1 MKTDSTT
8 RRIKANPARWQRL
21 KVILADALEQTS
33 FEERTAML
41 RRSCADD
48 QTLLREAERLL
59 AHDTT
64 AFEEFAEFA
73 ATRLRHDER
82 DRIGERIGAYAIV
95 RELGRGGMGT
105 VYLAERADGQFE
117 KRVAIKVLKRGT
129 DTDEVLRRFRVE
141 RQILANFEHPN
152 ITRLLDAG
160 TTTDGLPYFVME
172 FIEGTPITRFAQRE
186 NLDVQNRLKLF
197 LKVCS
202 AVALAHQNQ
211 IIHRD
216 IKPTNVLVR
225 RDGEPKLLDFGIAK
239 LLSADSDDGITT
251 VVAERRLT
259 PTYAAPEQCAGQ
271 VATVATDVYSLGAL
285 LYELLTA
292 RPPCSSSNSNLSQ
305 RGSPATAGIVGHA
318 LRLLHHKPKL
328 QLPSQV
334 VTDPKRKSQLQGELD
349 QIVGRAM
356 RQDPAQ
362 RYSSVADFSEDIER
376 YLNGARLRQAPARQ
390 AVAGTGH
397 YSAAVSDGEIGRRNV
412 EAGTSSRSRWYIAAM
427 GLGAIVL
434 AVALFFPLRTK
445 VSGLKTVQTAT
456 SPADANS
463 ANAAIVHSIAVL
475 PFENLSTEK
484 ENAFFAD
491 GIQED
496 ILTSLS
502 KIGDLKVISRTSVM
516 AYRGKASNVREI
528 GKALGVS
535 SILEGGVRRV
545 GNRVRVNVQ
554 LINAESDEQIW
565 AEDYDRDLT
574 DVFAIQTDLAQ
585 KIASELHAKL
595 SPAEKARIERR
606 PTESGEA
613 YLAFVQAHNLQ
624 SAYEDLSKLKQS
636 EQLYER
642 ATELD
647 PKFALAVAR
656 HSQLQSFILHNFER
670 TPERHEKARA
680 LAQRALELQADLP
693 EAHLALGYYYYYG
706 DNNYEGALEEFEI
719 AQRGLPN
726 ESEAYISIGAIQRRQ
741 GKWAESTANLE
752 KAAGLNPRDT
762 WPLQNL
768 TFNYQMLR
776 NFDEANKII
785 DRALKVEPNG
795 FGLWEIK
802 AMLAIAE
809 KGDLSMA
816 EKILAKLNSP
826 PASSEQRIEIAR
838 ARTNVL
844 RLLREY
850 TGLLQEA
857 DGLADDLPLFGTV
870 PTGLG
875 GKYYVIGIARKS
887 LNDELGA
894 RTALLKAKSIAEA
907 HLKQSPDDVDAHVQL
922 AKALAWLGEKDAALH
937 YAQRATELL
946 PENKD
951 AFVGPEITAAVAEV
965 YCILG
970 DNGRAIEMLDGLLS
984 RPSWVTVQLLKVDPS
999 WDPLRNDPRFQALL
1013 NKYNGKT

>member
-21 KVILADALEQTS
+21 KVILADVLEQTS

-48 QTLLREAERLL
+48 KTLLREAEKLL

-117 KRVAIKVLKRGT
+117 KRVAVKVLKRGT
-129 DTDEVLRRFRVE
+129 DTDEVLRRFRIE
-141 RQILANFEHPN
+141 RQILANLEHPN
-152 ITRLLDAG
+152 VTRLLDAG
-160 TTTDGLPYFVME
+160 TTSDGLPYFVME
-172 FIEGTPITRFAQRE
+172 FIEGTPITDFVQQE
-186 NLDVQNRLKLF
+186 NVDLKGRLKLF

-202 AVALAHQNQ
+202 AVDLAHKSQ
-211 IIHRD
+211 IVHRD
-216 IKPTNVLVR
+216 IKPTNVLVK

-239 LLSADSDDGITT
+239 LLSMDSDDSAT
-251 VVAERRLT
+251 VAAERRLT
-259 PTYAAPEQCAGQ
+259 PLYAAPEQATGQ
-271 VATVATDVYSLGAL
+271 PATIASDVYSLGAL
-285 LYELLTA
+285 LYELLVNK
-292 RPPCSSSNSNLSQ
+292 PPERRSNGHLSQ
-305 RGSPATAGIVGHA
+305 EDVS
-318 LRLLHHKPKL
+318 KPSTKP

-334 VTDPKRKSQLQGELD
+334 VTDPKTKRQLEGQLD
-349 QIVGRAM
+349 RIVARAM
-356 RQDPAQ
+356 QCDPAQ
-362 RYSSVADFSEDIER
+362 RYPSAAELSEDVEQYLTGAASGAER
-376 YLNGARLRQAPARQ
+376 P
-390 AVAGTGH
+390 
-397 YSAAVSDGEIGRRNV
+397 SAAVSGGKVDRV
-412 EAGTSSRSRWYIAAM
+412 APSRWYIAAM
-427 GLGAIVL
+427 GVGAIVL
-434 AVALFFPLRTK
+434 AAALFYSPRTK
-445 VSGLKTVQTAT
+445 VSGLKTVQTT
-456 SPADANS
+456 TNPAGANS
-463 ANAAIVHSIAVL
+463 TNAATVPSIAVL
-475 PFENLSTEK
+475 PFENLSEEK
-484 ENAFFAD
+484 ENAYFAD

-496 ILTSLS
+496 ILTNLS

-528 GKALGVS
+528 GKALDVS
-535 SILEGGVRRV
+535 TILEGGVRRV

-554 LINAESDEQIW
+554 LINAENDGQIW

-585 KIASELHAKL
+585 KIARELQAKL
-595 SPAEKARIERR
+595 SPAEKARIERK
-606 PTESGEA
+606 PTDNGEA

-624 SAYEDLSKLKQS
+624 SAYEDLGKLKQS

-642 ATELD
+642 AIELD

-656 HSQLQSFILHNFER
+656 YSQLQSWIVHNFER
-670 TPERHEKARA
+670 TPERREKART
-680 LAQRALELQADLP
+680 LAERALELQPDLP
-693 EAHLALGYYYYYG
+693 EAHLALGFYYYYG
-706 DNNYEGALEEFEI
+706 DNNYDGALREFEI

-726 ESEAYISIGAIQRRQ
+726 ESEAYVSIGAVQRRQ
-741 GKWAESTANLE
+741 GKWPESTAHLE
-752 KAAGLNPRDT
+752 KAASLNPRDT

-768 TFNYQMLR
+768 AFNYQMLR
-776 NFDEANKII
+776 KFDAANKSI
-785 DRALKVEPNG
+785 DRALKVEPND
-795 FGLWEIK
+795 FALWEIK
-802 AMLAIAE
+802 AMLAIDE

-844 RLLREY
+844 RLLRKY
-850 TGLLQEA
+850 TELLQEA
-857 DGLADDLPLFGTV
+857 DGLADDLPLFEAV

-887 LNDELGA
+887 LHDELGA

-951 AFVGPEITAAVAEV
+951 AFAGPEITAAVAEV
-965 YCILG
+965 HCILG